1 MMPLKRYLKP
11 GLVRHLFAQ
20 AESMLPKD
28 ATLCLV
34 YPEDG
39 PVGVGPQP
47 HSFPP
52 DDPDALFKPL
62 VLGGCEW
69 GKLALRAPGLGGQP
83 QERRDFYDGL
93 LGLMVFSLQGFIELE
108 SARRSIADETLSK
121 YRELA
126 LLHRSLSGF
135 NNSLRMREVTRAL
148 IQECQGGAIPAD
160 MGVLYLPDHTR
171 DGFSPV
177 NTFGLPADADL
188 KILTQS
194 PFFKEIVKTCKAEII
209 NELSTDPRWQG
220 GIPGAKA
227 VLAAPLVSPNHCEGV
242 LLLASRRA
250 APYTAAHLKHLSI
263 LTSVAGIA
271 VSNAFNFEGI
281 QVLMDALLQA
291 LAEAID
297 SRDPFT
303 AGHSERVAQLA
314 AGFAMSVNMDE
325 ETFPDVRFSDD
336 EIREIYYAGILH
348 DVGKIGIK
356 EEVLTKDTR
365 LPEKLL
371 EIIKM
376 RLQLYSLAN
385 PEYAWLNDFER
396 LRAINASINPSL
408 EDLEFII
415 ELGRRTWDF
424 GGRKMPLLK
433 KDEQKCLL
441 LRHGNLT
448 VEERQ
453 EIQRHPAES
462 YRILQHIPFK
472 DDFRNLLT
480 AIRQHHERMDG
491 SGYPDGVS
499 GDGLLLQSR
508 ILAIVDIY
516 DAITQE
522 RHYKAAATREEA
534 LMILDKEMREGK
546 LDGRL
551 VRHFARNVAGIESLA
566 DSIKGR
572 RLSPLGAVV

>member
-1 MMPLKRYLKP
+1 MMSLKRYLKP
-11 GLVRHLFAQ
+11 ALTRHMLEQ
-20 AESMLPKD
+20 ADRLLPKE
-28 ATLCLV
+28 ATLCLA
-34 YPEDG
+34 YPDDG
-39 PVGVGPQP
+39 AVGVGPKP
-47 HSFPP
+47 HDFPR
-52 DDPDALFKPL
+52 DDPDAICRPL

-69 GKLALRAPGLGGQP
+69 GWLGLRVPGLATQP
-83 QERRDFYDGL
+83 SERREVFEGL
-93 LGLMVFSLQGFIELE
+93 LGVLSFSMQGFIESE

-135 NNSLRMREVTRAL
+135 NNSLKLREVTRAL
-148 IQECQGGAIPAD
+148 IQECQGGAVPAD
-160 MGVLYLPDHTR
+160 MGVLFLPDHSR
-171 DGFSPV
+171 SGFSPA
-177 NTFGLPADADL
+177 NTFGMPADSNLSAVP
-188 KILTQS
+188 QS
-194 PFFKEIVKTCKAEII
+194 PLFREIVKTGKGEIV
-209 NELSTDPRWQG
+209 NELDADQRWLG
-220 GIPGAKA
+220 GIPGATA
-227 VLAAPLVSPNHCEGV
+227 VVAAPVLSPNHCEGV
-242 LLLASRRA
+242 LILASRRPS
-250 APYTAAHLKHLSI
+250 PYTAAHLKHLSI

-271 VSNAFNFEGI
+271 VSNAFNFESI

-314 AGFAMSVNMDE
+314 AAFATSLNSDRD
-325 ETFPDVRFSDD
+325 TFPDVHFSDD

-356 EEVLTKDTR
+356 EEVLTKDSR

-376 RLQLYSLAN
+376 RLQLYSLTN
-385 PEYAWLNDFER
+385 QEYPWLNDYER

-408 EDLEFII
+408 EDLEFVI
-415 ELGRRTWDF
+415 ELGRRTWEF
-424 GGRKMPLLK
+424 GGRRMPLLK

-448 VEERQ
+448 AEERR

-472 DDFRNLLT
+472 EDFRNLLT

-491 SGYPDGVS
+491 SGYPDGVA
-499 GDGLLLQSR
+499 GDGLLMQSR

-522 RHYKAAATREEA
+522 RHYKAAASREEA

-546 LDGRL
+546 LDDRL
-551 VRHFARNVAGIESLA
+551 VRHFARRIAEIEALA

-572 RLSPLGAVV
+572 RFEPLSAVV